1 MRYGLVLEGGAMR
14 GIFSAGV
21 IDVLMENGIVF
32 DGATGVSAGAAF
44 GCNYKSWQ
52 PGRVIRYNT
61 RFCNDKRFCSFRSLL
76 KTGDMF
82 GAKFCYSDI
91 PKKLDVFDFKVFE
104 ESKME
109 FYVVCTN
116 VETGKAVYHRCDT
129 ADDRDLT
136 WMRASASMPLASRIV
151 EIDGYKLL
159 DGGIADSIPLKF
171 MEKIGYDRNVV
182 ILTQPR
188 GHVKG
193 KSRSLPLIKAAM
205 RKYPAFVRTA
215 ADRSKMYNGELSYIR
230 SAEEAGR
237 AFVIAP
243 EEKLPVGHIEH
254 DPDVIR
260 EVYRIGRRTA
270 KAKLRELRAFMK
282 NINVQINS

>member
-1 MRYGLVLEGGAMR
+1 MKYGLVLEGGAMR

-21 IDVLMENGIVF
+21 TDVLMENGIVF
-32 DGATGVSAGAAF
+32 DGAAGVSAGAAF
-44 GCNYKSWQ
+44 GCNYKSCQ

-61 RFCNDKRFCSFRSLL
+61 RFCNDKRFCSFRSLI

-91 PKKLDVFDFKVFE
+91 PKKLDVFDFKTFE

-116 VETGKAVYHRCDT
+116 VETGKAVYHRCNT
-129 ADDRDLT
+129 ADDKALT
-136 WMRASASMPLASRIV
+136 WMRASASMPIVSKIV

-159 DGGIADSIPLKF
+159 DGGIADSIPLRF

-188 GHVKG
+188 SYVKG
-193 KSRSLPLIKAAM
+193 KDRGIALIKASM
-205 RKYPAFVRTA
+205 RKYPAFIQA
-215 ADRSKMYNGELSYIR
+215 AANRSKMYNDELKYIR

-243 EEKLPVGHIEH
+243 DEKLPIGHIEH

-260 EVYRIGRRTA
+260 GIYRIGRKTA
-270 KAKLRELRAFMK
+270 SSRLHELKAFMNK
-282 NINVQINS
+282 